1 MQRASS
7 WTARL
12 VCVPDVPPVT
22 SSLLEYILEF
32 LCSLVNSKSSRFGD
46 GSCLRVKTLQRRER
60 RSANED
66 FSSDEATGLAESCS
80 PSTHNKFLLVAII
93 ADCIV
98 GYSSKGMIT
107 LRRPLGF
114 RSFEAASVR
123 S

>member
-1 MQRASS
+1 MKRASS
-7 WTARL
+7 CTAGL
-12 VCVPDVPPVT
+12 VCVPAVPPVT
-22 SSLLEYILEF
+22 SSLLGFTLAF
-32 LCSLVNSKSSRFGD
+32 LSSLVNSKSRRFGV

-60 RSANED
+60 RSAKED
-66 FSSDEATGLAESCS
+66 SSFDEATGLAESCS
-80 PSTHNKFLLVAII
+80 PSTHNKFLLVAMI

-98 GYSSKGMIT
+98 GYSSKGMMT